1 MSIIGWII
9 LGLISGWIA
18 SKIVDNQG
26 KGMILDLV
34 LGIIGSLVGG
44 WIFSALGATPVTGF
58 NLWSLFV
65 SVVGAVVILVIY
77 HALFGRKVR

>member
-1 MSIIGWII
+1 MSLIGWIV

-26 KGMILDLV
+26 KGLIINLV
-34 LGIIGSLVGG
+34 LGIVGSLVGG
-44 WIFSALGATPVTGF
+44 WAFAAIGAMPVTGF

-65 SVVGAVVILVIY
+65 SVVGAVIVLVVY
-77 HALFGRKVR
+77 HAIAGRRA

>member
-26 KGMILDLV
+26 KGLIIDLV
-34 LGIIGSLVGG
+34 LGIVGSLVGG
-44 WIFSALGATPVTGF
+44 WVFAALGAMPVTGF

-65 SVVGAVVILVIY
+65 SVVGAVIVLVIY
-77 HALFGRKVR
+77 HALAGRRAS